1 MSKRISKDRTGR
13 MRAMLAATLIAVA
26 ATLAPVGAGVATAET
41 ASTDQREQD
50 EKAQKKKD
58 KEFNRDILY
67 RHVVGPKVLALGPYS
82 ISLFVRGQPL
92 EARLRVAV
100 QTTSELARTQLEAQK
115 MSVNGIVYPL
125 AVRLFELG
133 RPSSEQIRA
142 FKDDT
147 RAQLVERYPDLI
159 EDVFIESMI

>member
-1 MSKRISKDRTGR
+1 MTERSPSARR
-13 MRAMLAATLIAVA
+13 MLLAAA
-26 ATLAPVGAGVATAET
+26 ALLALSAAAPPVSPVRAES
-41 ASTDQREQD
+41 ASTDKRQQD

-67 RHVVGPKVLALGPYS
+67 RHAIGPKVLALGPYS

-100 QTTSELARTQLEAQK
+100 QTTSELAKQQLETQK
-115 MSVNGIVYPL
+115 MPINGIVYPL

-147 RAQLVERYPDLI
+147 RAQLAERYPDLI

>member
-1 MSKRISKDRTGR
+1 MSGSGLAL
-13 MRAMLAATLIAVA
+13 RALQAAAVLMVLSGAVPA
-26 ATLAPVGAGVATAET
+26 AASGPDDS
-41 ASTDQREQD
+41 ASTDQRKQD

-67 RHVVGPKVLALGPYS
+67 RHAVGPKVLALGPYS

-100 QTTSELARTQLEAQK
+100 QTTSELARLQLESQK

-133 RPSSEQIRA
+133 RPSTEQIRA
-142 FKDDT
+142 FKEDT

>member
-1 MSKRISKDRTGR
+1 MTERSPAARR
-13 MRAMLAATLIAVA
+13 MLLVA
-26 ATLAPVGAGVATAET
+26 ATLLGVLTAAAPLAPGRAGEA
-41 ASTDQREQD
+41 ASTDQRKQA

-67 RHVVGPKVLALGPYS
+67 RHAIGPKVLALGPYS

-100 QTTSELARTQLEAQK
+100 QTTSELAKQQLETQK
-115 MSVNGIVYPL
+115 MPINGIVYPL

-133 RPSSEQIRA
+133 RPSTDQIRA

-147 RAQLVERYPDLI
+147 RAQLAERYPDLI